1 MLFYLFIY
9 FFFLGLYLR
18 HMEVPGLES
27 KGATAAGL
35 RHSQGNT
42 RSEPHLGPMQAV
54 ATQDP

>member
-1 MLFYLFIY
+1 
-9 FFFLGLYLR
+9 
-18 HMEVPGLES
+18 MEVPGLES